1 MKKIKLDKKKHKKLI
16 AEFISVNK
24 KRILA
29 KEAKDILD
37 LRLTEYREANAA
49 LWTYSYKKI
58 KGLSPKKVWMFNH
71 LDFQFEEIDLK
82 KEMKK

>member
-29 KEAKDILD
+29 KEAKDIFD
-37 LRLTEYREANAA
+37 MRLAEYREANAA
-49 LWTYSYKKI
+49 LWTSSYKQI
-58 KGLSPKKVWMFNH
+58 KGLNPKKVWIFNH
-71 LDFQFEEIDLK
+71 LDFEFEEIDLK